1 MRLFVL
7 RCSLVFIPLSMAI
20 MVALIAFLSFKALAG
35 WFWMREH
42 EMFKHSIAFSVA
54 AMLVVYFSVKTL
66 RDGYMLMCEIIRDI
80 SAFKG

>member
-7 RCSLVFIPLSMAI
+7 RCSLVFIPLTMAI
-20 MVALIAFLSFKALAG
+20 MVALIAILSFKALAG

-54 AMLVVYFSVKTL
+54 AMLVVYFGAQTL
-66 RDGYMLMCEIIRDI
+66 RDGYRLTREIIRDI

>member
-7 RCSLVFIPLSMAI
+7 RCSLVLIPLSMAI
-20 MVALIAFLSFKALAG
+20 MVALIVLLSHKALAG

-42 EMFKHSIAFSVA
+42 EMNRHSIAFSVA
-54 AMLVVYFSVKTL
+54 AMLVVYLGASTL
-66 RDGYMLMCEIIRDI
+66 RDGYRLTRGIIRDI